1 MERFANAGPPL
12 GGDTGWPAL
21 FWIAGL
27 LEGEGTFLR
36 PVPSSPASPILSCR
50 MTDRDVVEL
59 AARAF
64 GTSMCCVDKGR
75 YKTEFVAAVKG
86 ARAAEL
92 MRLLHPMMSTRRQRA
107 IDRALR
113 GYRPPVRKLN
123 FALAEEIRSRRVDGE
138 TISSLARSFLVS
150 RPTIRAV
157 LSCEYYRV
165 PESGSPWLPLSGVIR
180 GALAAGTGLN
190 WKELHWLA
198 GWLEGEGSFTRPP
211 PSSPRRPRIQA
222 STTDED
228 VILEVSRLLGVKPR
242 YERARSPQELP
253 IWRVLLSGGRALMLM
268 EALRPAMGARRQGQ
282 IDRAIER
289 ALEAGAQRGWH
300 ERYCFRTR

>member
-165 PESGSPWLPLSGVIR
+165 PESGSPCCRSPASFAAHSPLGPDSTGRSFTGSRGGSKGKAVSRDRPHQAR
-180 GALAAGTGLN
+180 GAL
-190 WKELHWLA
+190 
-198 GWLEGEGSFTRPP
+198 
-211 PSSPRRPRIQA
+211 
-222 STTDED
+222 
-228 VILEVSRLLGVKPR
+228 VSR
-242 YERARSPQELP
+242 RAPPMR
-253 IWRVLLSGGRALMLM
+253 M
-268 EALRPAMGARRQGQ
+268 
-282 IDRAIER
+282 
-289 ALEAGAQRGWH
+289 
-300 ERYCFRTR
+300 